1 MKTIRIYDCDAES
14 IEKVCNDND
23 MSEHELIELLLEHLD
38 EVKEDYN
45 LN

>member
-23 MSEHELIELLLEHLD
+23 MSEHELMELLLEHLD
-38 EVKEDYN
+38 EVKEDYD
-45 LN
+45 LE